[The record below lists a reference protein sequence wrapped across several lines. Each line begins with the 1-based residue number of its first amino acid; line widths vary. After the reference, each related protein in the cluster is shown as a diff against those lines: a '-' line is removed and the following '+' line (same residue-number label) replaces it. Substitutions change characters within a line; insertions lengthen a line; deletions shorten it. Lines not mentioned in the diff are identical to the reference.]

1 MDRLRKIVAGGL
13 ALSFVVLLGSCA
25 YTTKNALP
33 AHVHSIAVPV
43 FKNKTHVTDYNRK
56 VEVDVTEAVRNTFL
70 MNCEWSVVGK
80 EQADLIVEGEST
92 QVDRET
98 LRSDRFG
105 EAAEIRLTIKAR
117 ISVYDVKE
125 AKYLLQ
131 NHLVTNNDKK
141 SESGVYNLRR

>member
-43 FKNKTHVTDYNRK
+43 FKNKTHVTDYTRK
-56 VEVDVTEAVRNTFL
+56 VEVEVTEAVRNTFL
-70 MNCEWSVVGK
+70 QN
-80 EQADLIVEGEST
+80 GELAL
-92 QVDRET
+92 VDRET

-105 EAAEIRLTIKAR
+105 EAAEIKLTIKAR

-125 AKYLLQ
+125 ARYLIQ
-131 NHLVTNNDKK
+131 NQLVTNNDKK
-141 SESGVYNLRR
+141 SESGVYNLRRGEFENLGKHNATDE